1 MNGKNTMR
9 KRIAVLITAVI
20 IALLAVVRF
29 RVMMVEEIQNQL
41 SANLR
46 DVANQN
52 IVTMENALNDK
63 KDLLKELAAQI
74 ERKYKQ
80 IDSEKAQ
87 EEIVDFLM
95 PFLTIY
101 DFTRLG
107 VVMPDGTAFCTD
119 GEFSGLENTE
129 SYLYGM
135 QGLANV
141 TSRLDEGEGTDE
153 IVSVNVFSVPL
164 FDENNNVIGVLCGTC
179 RTETF
184 KEMLNVD
191 SFNGRGYSYV
201 IERDGSVVTDSKQS
215 PMYGTT
221 NVFDS
226 MLEFTEENASV
237 IEDIKADMAERISGD
252 AIFVSASKRY
262 LHYAPL
268 RVESLHESW
277 YLFTIVPAEV
287 LDEKSKDVLQLNNM
301 MLLTIMVVLIATV
314 VYFIWTAH
322 KNSEELRTL
331 AYVDDLTKGD
341 NYLCFVE
348 KLKQCKGVH
357 GYIISTDINEFKLVN
372 NTCGIQKGNE
382 TLQCIWKI
390 IAERLKDGELAAH
403 INADHYVM
411 FLREDKNEDV
421 IRRVGEISDAI
432 VDLATKINVVSI
444 LPYFGIYQTMNLEDP
459 EESYSKANQAKHLV
473 RANRN
478 RNWAFY
484 EEVDYERMVEDKSL
498 EDGFEKAIQNHEFE
512 MWYQPKYSGVNEE
525 IVGAEA
531 LVRWRRDDGT
541 LVPPFRFIPLFEKN
555 GMITTLDEY
564 VFKTVCLQQKK
575 WEKEG
580 RKLFPISINIS
591 RVSLYFKN
599 IVEKYKEILD
609 ECEVDPQW
617 VPLEITESATLDNRQ
632 VQELVERFHDAGFLV
647 HLDDF
652 GNGYSSLAMLNLMHF
667 DTLKLDKSL
676 IDFVGDENGEKL
688 LWHTIT
694 LAKSLGMHTT
704 AEGVERKEQVEF
716 LHNLQCD
723 DIQGYYYSRPLSL
736 EGFEELILGTENA

>member
-9 KRIAVLITAVI
+9 KRIAVLIVAVVIALFAVI
-20 IALLAVVRF
+20 RF
-29 RVMMVEEIQNQL
+29 RVMIMEEIQTQL

-52 IVTMENALNDK
+52 IITMENALNK
-63 KDLLKELAAQI
+63 KRDLLNQLAAQI
-74 ERKYKQ
+74 ESKYKQ
-80 IDSEKAQ
+80 LDSEETQK
-87 EEIVDFLM
+87 EIINYLEPFMDIHDFIRM
-95 PFLTIY
+95 
-101 DFTRLG
+101 G
-107 VVMPDGTAFCTD
+107 VVLPSGIAFCTD
-119 GEFSGLENTE
+119 GYMSGLDNTE
-129 SYLYGM
+129 PYIYGM
-135 QGLANV
+135 QGLSNV
-141 TSRLDEGEGTDE
+141 TSRIEEGEGE
-153 IVSVNVFSVPL
+153 AESVNVFSVPL
-164 FDENNNVIGVLCGTC
+164 FGADNETVIGILCGTC

-191 SFNGRGYSYV
+191 SFNGLGYSYV
-201 IERDGSVVTDSKQS
+201 IEGDGSVVTDSKQS

-221 NVFDS
+221 NVFES
-226 MLEFTEENASV
+226 MMQFSEDNATV
-237 IEDIKADMAERISGD
+237 ISEIKDAMVKRQSGD
-252 AIFVSASKRY
+252 ATFISASKRY

-287 LDEKSKDVLQLNNM
+287 LDEKSEDVLHLNNM
-301 MLLTIMVVLIATV
+301 MLLAIFVVLIATV
-314 VYFIWTAH
+314 VYFIWNTR
-322 KNSEELRTL
+322 KSSEELRIL
-331 AYVDDLTKGD
+331 AYEDALTKGD

-348 KLKQCKGVH
+348 KLKKCKGVH
-357 GYIISTDINEFKLVN
+357 GYIISADINEFKLVN
-372 NTCGIQKGNE
+372 NTCGIEKGNE

-390 IAERLKDGELAAH
+390 IAERLKEGELAAH

-421 IRRVGEISDAI
+421 IRRVGEISEAI
-432 VDLATKINVVSI
+432 VELASKINIVSI

-473 RANRN
+473 RGNRKK
-478 RNWAFY
+478 NWAFY
-484 EEVDYERMVEDKSL
+484 EEVDYDRMVEDKNL
-498 EDGFEKAIQNHEFE
+498 EDSFEKAIQNHEFE
-512 MWYQPKYSGVNEE
+512 MWYQPKYSGTNEE

-531 LVRWRRDDGT
+531 LVRWRREDGT

-575 WEKEG
+575 WEREG
-580 RKLFPISINIS
+580 HKLFPVSVNIS
-591 RVSLYFKN
+591 RVSLYFEN
-599 IVEKYKEILD
+599 IVEKYKEIME
-609 ECEVDPQW
+609 ECAIAPEW
-617 VPLEITESATLDNRQ
+617 VPLEITESATLDNNQ
-632 VQELVERFHDAGFLV
+632 VQDLVEKFHAAGFQV

-723 DIQGYYYSRPLSL
+723 DIQGYYYSKPLSL
-736 EGFEELILGTENA
+736 DGFEELIFKQ

>member
-9 KRIAVLITAVI
+9 KRIAVLIVAVVV
-20 IALLAVVRF
+20 ALFAVVRF
-29 RVMMVEEIQNQL
+29 RVMIMEEIQTQL

-52 IVTMENALNDK
+52 IITMENALNK
-63 KDLLKELAAQI
+63 KRDLLNQLAAQI
-74 ERKYKQ
+74 ESKYENL
-80 IDSEKAQ
+80 DSKETQ
-87 EEIVDFLM
+87 SEIINYLEPFMDIHDFIRM
-95 PFLTIY
+95 
-101 DFTRLG
+101 G
-107 VVMPDGTAFCTD
+107 VVLPSGIAFCTD
-119 GEFSGLENTE
+119 GYMSGLDNTE
-129 SYLYGM
+129 PHIYGM
-135 QGLANV
+135 QGLSNV
-141 TSRLDEGEGTDE
+141 TSRIEEGEGE
-153 IVSVNVFSVPL
+153 AESVNVFSVPL
-164 FDENNNVIGVLCGTC
+164 FDKDGQTVIGILCGTC

-191 SFNGRGYSYV
+191 SFNGLGYSYV
-201 IERDGSVVTDSKQS
+201 IEGDGSVVTDSKQS

-221 NVFDS
+221 NVFES
-226 MLEFTEENASV
+226 MMKFSESNADV
-237 IEDIKADMAERISGD
+237 IEEIKEAMAKRQSGD
-252 AIFVSASKRY
+252 ATFISASKRY

-277 YLFTIVPAEV
+277 YLFTIVPSEV
-287 LDEKSKDVLQLNNM
+287 LDDKSKDVLHLNNM
-301 MLLTIMVVLIATV
+301 MLLTIFVVLIATV
-314 VYFIWTAH
+314 IYFIWNTR
-322 KNSEELRTL
+322 KSSEELRTL
-331 AYVDDLTKGD
+331 AYEDALTKGD

-348 KLKQCKGVH
+348 KLKKCKGAH

-372 NTCGIQKGNE
+372 NTCGIEKGNE

-411 FLREDKNEDV
+411 FLREDKNEEI
-421 IRRVGEISDAI
+421 IRRVGEISEAI
-432 VDLATKINVVSI
+432 VDLASKINIVSI

-473 RANRN
+473 RGNRKK
-478 RNWAFY
+478 NWAFY
-484 EEVDYERMVEDKSL
+484 EEVDYDRMVEDKSL
-498 EDGFEKAIQNHEFE
+498 EDNFEKAIKNHEFE
-512 MWYQPKYSGVNEE
+512 MWYQPKYSGNDEE

-531 LVRWRRDDGT
+531 LVRWRREDGT

-580 RKLFPISINIS
+580 RKLFPVSVNIS
-591 RVSLYFKN
+591 RVSLYFEN
-599 IVEKYKEILD
+599 IVEKYKEILN
-609 ECEVDPQW
+609 ECEIAPQW
-617 VPLEITESATLDNRQ
+617 VPLEITESATLDNKQ
-632 VQELVERFHDAGFLV
+632 VQELVEKFHAAGFLV

-716 LHNLQCD
+716 LHELQCD
-723 DIQGYYYSRPLSL
+723 DIQGYYYSKPLSL
-736 EGFEELILGTENA
+736 DSFEELIFGK

>member
-9 KRIAVLITAVI
+9 KRIAVLIIAVV
-20 IALLAVVRF
+20 IALLAVVWF
-29 RVMMVEEIQNQL
+29 RVMMVEEIQEQL

-52 IVTMENALNDK
+52 IITMENALNDK
-63 KDLLKELAAQI
+63 RDLLNELAAQI
-74 ERKYKQ
+74 ERKYDQ
-80 IDSEKAQ
+80 LDSDKTQ
-87 EEIVDFLM
+87 EEIIDYLT
-95 PFLTIY
+95 PFLTLH
-101 DFTRLG
+101 DFTRMG
-107 VVMPDGTAFCTD
+107 VVLPDGTAFCTD
-119 GEFSGLENTE
+119 GYREGYENTE
-129 SYLYGM
+129 SYIYGM
-135 QGLANV
+135 QGLSNV
-141 TSRLDEGEGTDE
+141 TSRIDEGTDE
-153 IVSVNVFSVPL
+153 IVSVNIFSAPI
-164 FDENNNVIGVLCGTC
+164 FDEDEKTVIGVLCGTC
-179 RTETF
+179 STDTF
-184 KEMLNVD
+184 RDMLNVD
-191 SFNGRGYSYV
+191 SFNGMGYSYV
-201 IERDGSVVTDSKQS
+201 IEGDGAVVTDSKQS
-215 PMYGTT
+215 PMYGTK
-221 NVFDS
+221 NVFET
-226 MLEFTEENASV
+226 MLQFSEDNAVV
-237 IEDIKADMAERISGD
+237 IDDIKNAMAKKQSGD
-252 AIFVSASKRY
+252 ATFVSTSKRY

-277 YLFTIVPAEV
+277 YLFTIVPSEV
-287 LDEKSKDVLQLNNM
+287 LDDKSKEVLNLNNM

-314 VYFIWTAH
+314 VYFIWNSR

-331 AYVDDLTKGD
+331 AYEDSLTKGD

-348 KLKQCKGVH
+348 KLKQCSGVH
-357 GYIISTDINEFKLVN
+357 GYIISMDINEFKLVN

-382 TLQCIWKI
+382 TLQCIWQI
-390 IAERLKDGELAAH
+390 IAERLKEGELAAH
-403 INADHYVM
+403 INADHYVI
-411 FLREDKNEDV
+411 FLKEDKNEEV
-421 IRRVGEISDAI
+421 IRRVGEISDA
-432 VDLATKINVVSI
+432 VVELASKINIVSI
-444 LPYFGIYQTMNLEDP
+444 LPYFGIFQTMNTEDP
-459 EESYSKANQAKHLV
+459 EESYNKANQAKHLV
-473 RANRN
+473 RANRKK
-478 RNWAFY
+478 NWAFY
-484 EEVDYERMVEDKSL
+484 EEVDYERMVEDKKL
-498 EDGFEKAIQNHEFE
+498 EDDFEKAIKNNEFE

-531 LVRWRRDDGT
+531 LVRWRREDGT

-580 RKLFPISINIS
+580 RKLFPVSINIS
-591 RVSLYFKN
+591 RVSLYFEN

-609 ECEVDPQW
+609 ECEIDPKW
-617 VPLEITESATLDNRQ
+617 VPLEITESATLDNKQ

-723 DIQGYYYSRPLSL
+723 DIQGYYYSKPLSL
-736 EGFEELILGTENA
+736 TGFEQLIFGK

>member
-9 KRIAVLITAVI
+9 KRMAVLIVAVV

-29 RVMMVEEIQNQL
+29 RVMMVEEIQEQL

-52 IVTMENALNDK
+52 IITMENALNDK
-63 KDLLKELAAQI
+63 RDLLNHLAAQI
-74 ERKYKQ
+74 EKKYEQ
-80 IDSEKAQ
+80 IDTKEAK
-87 EEIVDFLM
+87 EEIIDYLVPFMDIHDFIRM
-95 PFLTIY
+95 
-101 DFTRLG
+101 G
-107 VVMPDGTAFCTD
+107 VVLPDGTAFCTD
-119 GEFSGLENTE
+119 GYYKDLETTE
-129 SYLYGM
+129 TYVYGM
-135 QGLANV
+135 QGLSNI
-141 TSRLDEGEGTDE
+141 TSKIEAGAGDTTP
-153 IVSVNVFSVPL
+153 VNIFSVPL
-164 FDENNNVIGVLCGTC
+164 FDKEGKTVIGILCGTC

-191 SFNGRGYSYV
+191 SFNGKGYSYV
-201 IERDGSVVTDSKQS
+201 IESDGTVVTDSKQS
-215 PMYGTT
+215 PMYGTN

-226 MLEFTEENASV
+226 MMKFSEDNAVV
-237 IEDIKADMAERISGD
+237 IDEIKTAMAKRQSG
-252 AIFVSASKRY
+252 AATFVSTSKRY

-277 YLFTIVPAEV
+277 YLFTIVPSEVLDDKSAEV
-287 LDEKSKDVLQLNNM
+287 LHLNNM
-301 MLLTIMVVLIATV
+301 LLLTIMVVLIATV
-314 VYFIWTAH
+314 VYFIWNSR

-348 KLKQCKGVH
+348 KLKQYSGVH
-357 GYIISTDINEFKLVN
+357 GYIISMDINEFKLVN

-390 IAERLKDGELAAH
+390 IAERLKEGELAAH
-403 INADHYVM
+403 INADHYVI
-411 FLREDKNEDV
+411 FLREDKNEEV
-421 IRRVGEISDAI
+421 IRRVGEISDA
-432 VDLATKINVVSI
+432 VVELASKINIVSI
-444 LPYFGIYQTMNLEDP
+444 LPYFGIFQTMNTEDP

-473 RANRN
+473 RANRKK
-478 RNWAFY
+478 NWAFY
-484 EEVDYERMVEDKSL
+484 EEVDYDKMVEDKNL
-498 EDGFEKAIQNHEFE
+498 EDSFERAIKNNEFE

-531 LVRWRRDDGT
+531 LVRWRKEDGS

-580 RKLFPISINIS
+580 RKLFPVSINIS
-591 RVSLYFKN
+591 RVSLYFEN

-609 ECEVDPQW
+609 ECEVDPKW
-617 VPLEITESATLDNRQ
+617 VPLEITESATLDNKQ
-632 VQELVERFHDAGFLV
+632 VQELVEKFHVAGFLV

-704 AEGVERKEQVEF
+704 AEGVERKEQVDF

-723 DIQGYYYSRPLSL
+723 DIQGYYYSKPLAL
-736 EGFEELILGTENA
+736 DAFEELIFS

>member
-9 KRIAVLITAVI
+9 KRIAVLIVAVVIALFAVI
-20 IALLAVVRF
+20 RF
-29 RVMMVEEIQNQL
+29 RVMIMEEIQTQL

-52 IVTMENALNDK
+52 IITMENALNK
-63 KDLLKELAAQI
+63 KRDLLNQLAAQI
-74 ERKYKQ
+74 ESKYKQ
-80 IDSEKAQ
+80 LDSKETQ
-87 EEIVDFLM
+87 SEIIHYLEPFMDIHDFIRM
-95 PFLTIY
+95 
-101 DFTRLG
+101 G
-107 VVMPDGTAFCTD
+107 VVLPSGIAFCTD
-119 GEFSGLENTE
+119 GYMSGLDNTE
-129 SYLYGM
+129 PYIYGM
-135 QGLANV
+135 QGLSNV
-141 TSRLDEGEGTDE
+141 TSRIEEGEGE
-153 IVSVNVFSVPL
+153 AESVNVFSVPL
-164 FDENNNVIGVLCGTC
+164 FGADNETVIGILCGTC

-191 SFNGRGYSYV
+191 SFNGLGYSYV
-201 IERDGSVVTDSKQS
+201 IEGDGSVVTDSKQS

-221 NVFDS
+221 NVFES
-226 MLEFTEENASV
+226 MMQFSEDNATV
-237 IEDIKADMAERISGD
+237 ISEIKDAMVKRQSGD
-252 AIFVSASKRY
+252 ATFISASKRY

-287 LDEKSKDVLQLNNM
+287 LDEKSEDVLHLNNM
-301 MLLTIMVVLIATV
+301 MLLTISVVLIATV
-314 VYFIWTAH
+314 VYFIWNTR
-322 KNSEELRTL
+322 KSSEELRIL
-331 AYVDDLTKGD
+331 AYEDALTKGD

-348 KLKQCKGVH
+348 KLKKCKGVH
-357 GYIISTDINEFKLVN
+357 GYIISADINEFKLVN
-372 NTCGIQKGNE
+372 NTCGIEKGNE

-390 IAERLKDGELAAH
+390 IAERLKEGELAAH

-421 IRRVGEISDAI
+421 IRRVGEISEAI
-432 VDLATKINVVSI
+432 VELASKINIVSI

-473 RANRN
+473 RGNRKK
-478 RNWAFY
+478 NWAFY
-484 EEVDYERMVEDKSL
+484 EEVDYDRMVEDKNL
-498 EDGFEKAIQNHEFE
+498 EDSFEKAIQKHEFE
-512 MWYQPKYSGVNEE
+512 MWYQPKYSGTNEE

-531 LVRWRRDDGT
+531 LVRWRREDGT
-541 LVPPFRFIPLFEKN
+541 LVPPYRFIPLFEKN

-575 WEKEG
+575 WEREG
-580 RKLFPISINIS
+580 HKLFPVSVNIS
-591 RVSLYFKN
+591 RVSLYFEN
-599 IVEKYKEILD
+599 IVEKYKEILE
-609 ECEVDPQW
+609 ECAIAPEW
-617 VPLEITESATLDNRQ
+617 VPLEITESATLDNNQ
-632 VQELVERFHDAGFLV
+632 VQDLVEKFHAAGFQV

-723 DIQGYYYSRPLSL
+723 DIQGYYYSKPLSL
-736 EGFEELILGTENA
+736 DGFEELIFKQ

>member
-9 KRIAVLITAVI
+9 KRMAVLIVAVV

-29 RVMMVEEIQNQL
+29 RVMMVEEIQEQL

-52 IVTMENALNDK
+52 IITMENALNDK
-63 KDLLKELAAQI
+63 RDLLNQLATQI
-74 ERKYKQ
+74 EKKYEQ
-80 IDSEKAQ
+80 IDTKEAK
-87 EEIVDFLM
+87 EEIIDYLVPFMDIHDFIRM
-95 PFLTIY
+95 
-101 DFTRLG
+101 G
-107 VVMPDGTAFCTD
+107 VVLPDGTAFCTD
-119 GEFSGLENTE
+119 GYYKDLETTE
-129 SYLYGM
+129 TYVYGM
-135 QGLANV
+135 QGLSNV
-141 TSRLDEGEGTDE
+141 TSKIEAGAGDTTP
-153 IVSVNVFSVPL
+153 VNIFSVPL
-164 FDENNNVIGVLCGTC
+164 FDKEGKTVIGILCGTC

-191 SFNGRGYSYV
+191 SFNGKGYSYV
-201 IERDGSVVTDSKQS
+201 IESDGAVVTDSKQS
-215 PMYGTT
+215 PMYGTN

-226 MLEFTEENASV
+226 MMKFSEDNAVV
-237 IEDIKADMAERISGD
+237 IDEIKTAMAKRQSG
-252 AIFVSASKRY
+252 AATFVSTSKRY

-277 YLFTIVPAEV
+277 YLFTIVPSEV
-287 LDEKSKDVLQLNNM
+287 LDDKSKDVLHLNNM

-314 VYFIWTAH
+314 IYFIWNSH

-348 KLKQCKGVH
+348 KLKKCKGVH
-357 GYIISTDINEFKLVN
+357 GYLISTDINEFKLVN

-411 FLREDKNEDV
+411 FFRDDKNEDV
-421 IRRVGEISDAI
+421 IRRLGEISDAI
-432 VDLATKINVVSI
+432 AELTTKINIVSI

-473 RANRN
+473 RANRKK
-478 RNWAFY
+478 NWAFY
-484 EEVDYERMVEDKSL
+484 EEVDYDKMVEDKKL
-498 EDGFEKAIQNHEFE
+498 EDSFEKAIKNKEFV
-512 MWYQPKYSGVNEE
+512 MWYQPKYSGANEE

-531 LVRWRRDDGT
+531 LVRWRRDDGS

-564 VFKTVCLQQKK
+564 VFKNVCLQQKK

-580 RKLFPISINIS
+580 RKLFPVSINIS
-591 RVSLYFKN
+591 RVSLYFDN
-599 IVEKYKEILD
+599 IVDKYKEILD
-609 ECEVDPQW
+609 ECEIDPQW

-632 VQELVERFHDAGFLV
+632 VQELVEKFHDAGFQV

-704 AEGVERKEQVEF
+704 AEGVERKEQVDF

-723 DIQGYYYSRPLSL
+723 DIQGYYYSKPLAL
-736 EGFEELILGTENA
+736 DAFEELIFS